1 MKKVLIIQKIH
12 EEGIK
17 LLENKPNYTFE
28 VIDSEEMIEKIDE
41 NWRNSGKFGKIRRT
55 FGEFLLN
62 LEKLRK
68 KKDWRKFGEKS
79 TKIR

>member
-28 VIDSEEMIEKIDE
+28 VIDSEEMIEIKKVFE
-41 NWRNSGKFGKIRRT
+41 V
-55 FGEFLLN
+55 LL
-62 LEKLRK
+62 K
-68 KKDWRKFGEKS
+68 
-79 TKIR
+79 T